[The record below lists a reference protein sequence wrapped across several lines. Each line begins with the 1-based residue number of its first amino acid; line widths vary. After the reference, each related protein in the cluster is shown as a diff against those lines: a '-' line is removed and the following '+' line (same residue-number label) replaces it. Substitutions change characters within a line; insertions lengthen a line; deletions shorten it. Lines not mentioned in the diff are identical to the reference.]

1 MSRVLPRAVAL
12 AGVSILVAACAAPPA
27 ANRQAELT
35 LKSLDEQP
43 TVVLR
48 EVAASNL
55 QLARDS
61 YRAYAAITSDRV
73 RHEYAL
79 RRVADLQLAIGE
91 EALAAGRPHR
101 QAFADAVAAYQELL
115 RQYPDYARAD
125 EVHYQIAHAWDGAG
139 DEERSL
145 AALTLLTNRYPDSL
159 LYAESQFR
167 RGELLFTRR
176 DYAAAQTAY
185 TAVIAARHSET
196 FQDQARYKRGWSFYL
211 RGASAEA
218 LSDFMTVLARSLVS
232 GSEFRTHLALES
244 LPRTQRELVEDT
256 LRVISLSF
264 ARQGGAPAVSAWFER
279 HGGAPFE
286 PLVYSRLAEH
296 YLAEREYEQAAAALR
311 AFVARHPQH
320 EQAPLFQIRVAE
332 IYDRAG
338 EDARADAARDEFITG
353 YGRESAY
360 WQQRDLARMPLVS
373 QRLREEF
380 LAQAQ
385 RSHADAQGSRL
396 PADYLA
402 AARWYRDYLAFFPD
416 DGQAPEY
423 SFLLGELLFESGRY
437 AEAVEYYEQSAYRYS
452 PHPKAAD
459 AGYAALVSYQRMLED
474 TAEGEAR
481 QLLLARSID
490 AAVRFTGQF
499 PRHPEVAT
507 VMTRAA
513 QHLFA
518 AGQHARALT
527 MALRITGSGSAAA
540 PELRRAAWIV
550 AGDVQFERAEY
561 GLAET
566 SYASALEI
574 ADDTQLRE
582 RLAVAIY
589 RQGEAARELGS
600 RGEARQHFLRAAAT
614 APRSA
619 VAETAEYDAVA
630 MTLALRDWPAA
641 RDQLESFRRSWPES
655 RFYQDVTRE
664 LALVYLE
671 LGEHAH
677 AAEEFGRLAAIVDD
691 EQEARAALWRSAELY
706 HQIEDMTRASLAWQR
721 YITLYPEPVDR
732 AIEARL
738 RIAEAFQLRGD
749 ADSRRQWLG
758 EIVSAFESGGGSGS
772 SDFSRQAAA
781 QAALE
786 LAAPAREQFERLKLV
801 APLERSLRQKRAA
814 MEAALEA
821 YGRAARF
828 GIPEVATAATYYIGE
843 IYHGFG
849 RSLLESE
856 RPADLSEDELEEY
869 EVLLEEQAYPFE
881 EEAIR
886 IHEVNFRRIP
896 QGFYDRWVRSSMEQL
911 ATLMP
916 VRYGKMEKR
925 VEIVETLQ

>member
-1 MSRVLPRAVAL
+1 MRPLLRRAVVM
-12 AGVSILVAACAAPPA
+12 GSISILMAACASSPPA
-27 ANRQAELT
+27 TSQADLT

-48 EVAASNL
+48 EVASSDL
-55 QLARDS
+55 QLAQDS
-61 YRAYAAITSDRV
+61 YRAYAAITADQAR
-73 RHEYAL
+73 REYAL
-79 RRVADLQLAIGE
+79 RRIADLQLAIGE
-91 EALAAGRPHR
+91 EALASGRPHR
-101 QAFADAVAAYQELL
+101 QAFADAVVAFQELL
-115 RQYPDYARAD
+115 RQYPDHARAD
-125 EVHYQIAHAWDGAG
+125 EVHYQIARAWDNAG
-139 DEERSL
+139 DEARSL
-145 AALTLLTNRYPDSL
+145 AALKHVTDRYPDSP

-167 RGELLFTRR
+167 RGEILFARR

-185 TAVIAARHSET
+185 TAVLAANDGGV

-211 RGASAEA
+211 RGAVPEA
-218 LSDFMTVLARSLVS
+218 LADFMAVLARSLVS

-244 LPRTQRELVEDT
+244 LPRTQRELVDDT
-256 LRVISLSF
+256 LRVISLGF
-264 ARQGGAPAVSAWFER
+264 ARQGGANAVTAWFER

-296 YLAEREYEQAAAALR
+296 YLAERQYEQAADTLH
-311 AFVARHPQH
+311 AFVARHPLH

-338 EDARADAARDEFITG
+338 EDARADSARNEFIAG

-360 WQQRDLARMPLVS
+360 WEQRDLARMPLVS
-373 QRLREEF
+373 QKLRDEF
-380 LAQAQ
+380 LTQAQ
-385 RSHADAQGSRL
+385 RSHAEAQRSGL
-396 PADYLA
+396 QADYLT

-416 DGQAPEY
+416 DGRAPEL

-437 AEAVEYYEQSAYRYS
+437 AEAVEHYEQSAYRYS

-459 AGYAALVSYQRMLED
+459 AGYAALVSYQRMLEE

-499 PRHPEVAT
+499 PRHPEVST

-518 AGQHARALT
+518 AGQHSRALT
-527 MALRITGSGSAAA
+527 MALRITGGSSAA
-540 PELRRAAWIV
+540 PELRRTAWVV

-566 SYASALEI
+566 SYTSALEI
-574 ADDTQLRE
+574 AEDPQLRE

-600 RGEARQHFLRAAAT
+600 RGEARQHFLRAAAA

-619 VAETAEYDAVA
+619 IAETAEYDALA
-630 MTLALRDWPAA
+630 ITLTLRDWPAA
-641 RDQLESFRRSWPES
+641 RDQLERFRMAWPES
-655 RFYQDVTRE
+655 RLQKDVTRE

-671 LGEHAH
+671 LGEHAR
-677 AAEEFGRLAAIVDD
+677 AAEEFGRMAASTDD
-691 EQEARAALWRSAELY
+691 EEEARAALWRSAELY
-706 HQIEDMTRASLAWQR
+706 DQVGDMTRASLAWQR

-738 RIAEAFQLRGD
+738 RIAKAFQSRGD
-749 ADSRRQWLG
+749 VESRRQWLG
-758 EIVSAFESGGGSGS
+758 EVVSAFESDGGSAG

-786 LAAPAREQFERLKLV
+786 LAAPARERFERLRLV
-801 APLERSLRQKRAA
+801 APLDRSLRQKRAA

-828 GIPEVATAATYYIGE
+828 GIPEVATAATYHIGE

-849 RSLLESE
+849 RALLESE

-869 EVLLEEQAYPFE
+869 DVLLEEQAYPFE
-881 EEAIR
+881 EEAIKL
-886 IHEVNFRRIP
+886 HEVNFRRIP
-896 QGFYDRWVRSSMEQL
+896 QGFYDRWVRASMEQL

-916 VRYGKMEKR
+916 VRYGKMEKK
-925 VEIVETLQ
+925 VEIVETLH

>member
-1 MSRVLPRAVAL
+1 MKLRRAVAM
-12 AGVSILVAACAAPPA
+12 AGISLLVAACASPPT
-27 ANRQAELT
+27 ANRQATELT

-48 EVAASNL
+48 EVAASDL
-55 QLARDS
+55 QLAQDS
-61 YRAYAAITSDRV
+61 YRAYAAIASDRA
-73 RHEYAL
+73 RREYAL

-101 QAFADAVAAYQELL
+101 QAFADAVSAYQDLL
-115 RQYPDYARAD
+115 RQYLDYSRAD
-125 EVHYQIAHAWDGAG
+125 EVHYQIARAWDSAG
-139 DEERSL
+139 DDERSL
-145 AALTLLTNRYPDSL
+145 AALTVVTTRYPGSP

-167 RGELLFTRR
+167 RGEILFTRR
-176 DYAAAQTAY
+176 DYAGAQAAY
-185 TAVIAARHSET
+185 TAVLGSKASEA

-211 RGASAEA
+211 RGAVSDA
-218 LSDFMTVLARSLVS
+218 LNDFMSVLAGSLVS
-232 GSEFRTHLALES
+232 GSEFRTHLALEA
-244 LPRTQRELVEDT
+244 LPRTQRELVDDT

-264 ARQGGAPAVSAWFER
+264 ARQGGANAVTAWFER
-279 HGGAPFE
+279 HGSAPYE
-286 PLVYSRLAEH
+286 PLIYSRLADH
-296 YLAEREYEQAAAALR
+296 YLGDRQYEQAAASLR
-311 AFVARHPQH
+311 AFVARHPLH
-320 EQAPLFQIRVAE
+320 EQAPVFQIRVAE

-338 EDARADAARDEFITG
+338 EDVRADAARNEFISG
-353 YGRESAY
+353 YGRDSAY
-360 WQQRDLARMPLVS
+360 WQQRDLSRMPLVS
-373 QRLREEF
+373 QKLREEF

-385 RSHADAQGSRL
+385 RSHAEAQRSRAQ
-396 PADYLA
+396 ADYLA

-416 DGQAPEY
+416 DGKAPEL
-423 SFLLGELLFESGRY
+423 SFMLGELLFESGHY
-437 AEAVEYYEQSAYRYS
+437 SEAVDYYEQSAYRYS

-459 AGYAALVSYQRMLED
+459 AGYAALVSYQKMLE
-474 TAEGEAR
+474 TTPEGEGR

-513 QHLFA
+513 QQLFA

-527 MALRITGSGSAAA
+527 MALRITGPNSGAA
-540 PELRRAAWIV
+540 PDLRRAAWIV

-566 SYASALEI
+566 SYTSALEI
-574 ADDTQLRE
+574 ADEPQLRE

-589 RQGEAARELGS
+589 RQGEAARKDGS

-614 APRSA
+614 APGSK

-641 RDQLESFRRSWPES
+641 RDQLERFRMSWPES
-655 RFYQDVTRE
+655 RFRKDVTRE

-671 LGEHAH
+671 LGKHTD
-677 AAEEFGRLAAIVDD
+677 AAEEFGHLAAITED
-691 EQEARAALWRSAELY
+691 EQEGRAALWRSAELY
-706 HQIEDMTRASLAWQR
+706 HQAGDMTRASLAWQR

-749 ADSRRQWLG
+749 AESRRQWLG
-758 EIVSAFESGGGSGS
+758 EIVTAFEGGGGGS
-772 SDFSRQAAA
+772 SDFGRQAAA

-786 LAAPAREQFERLKLV
+786 LAAPAREEFQRLRLV

-821 YGRAARF
+821 YGKAARF
-828 GIPEVATAATYYIGE
+828 GIPEVATAATYHIGE
-843 IYHGFG
+843 IYHDFG
-849 RSLLESE
+849 RALLESE

-881 EEAIR
+881 EEAIKL
-886 IHEVNFRRIP
+886 HEVNFSRIP
-896 QGFYDRWVRSSMEQL
+896 QGFYDNWVRASMDQL
-911 ATLMP
+911 AALMP
-916 VRYGKMEKR
+916 VRYGKTEKK
-925 VEIVETLQ
+925 VEIVETLH